1 MRTLVIFVI
10 TLALS
15 CGGLSRG
22 AALGTGGKVAF
33 VQVEKVFEKYQKTV
47 DLNAKLQQ
55 ERKDKIAER
64 KTMVEEINKLKD
76 EADLLRD
83 DAKRKK
89 EAVVDEKVKA
99 LYQFEEKVKREAIQ
113 KQARLQEEILGEIRG
128 VLTDIG
134 TREGYDM
141 VFATTEDD
149 IGYHSDKLD
158 ITEQVVKALNKKH
171 AEAKK

>member
-1 MRTLVIFVI
+1 MRTIAIASVCAV
-10 TLALS
+10 AS
-15 CGGLSRG
+15 GS
-22 AALGTGGKVAF
+22 AALGIGGKVAF
-33 VQVEKVFEKYQKTV
+33 VAVENLFEKYQKTV

-55 ERKDKIAER
+55 VRKEKIAER

-113 KQARLQEEILGEIRG
+113 KQARLQEEILGEMRS

-134 TREGYDM
+134 KREGYDM
-141 VFATTEDD
+141 IFAVTDDD

-158 ITEQVVKALNKKH
+158 ITDQVVKALNKKYG
-171 AEAKK
+171 ETRK